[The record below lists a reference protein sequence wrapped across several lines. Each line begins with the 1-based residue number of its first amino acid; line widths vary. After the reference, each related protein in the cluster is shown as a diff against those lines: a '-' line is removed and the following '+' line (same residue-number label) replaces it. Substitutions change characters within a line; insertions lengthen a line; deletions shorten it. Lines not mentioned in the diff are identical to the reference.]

1 MSWLPEVEEINR
13 RRSLARQMGGPE
25 SVERKHQQGALTIR
39 ERIDALLDE
48 GSFRELGPIAGSA
61 DYDDDHQLSS
71 FTPANSLLGTG
82 RVDGREVV
90 VRGEDM
96 TIRGGSSDGGGR
108 SKAYYSEH
116 LARSLRL
123 PLIGLHEGA
132 GGSITSNRKRQ
143 GGNERGI
150 SGHLLS
156 PYADLLATVPVATA
170 ALGSCAGIV
179 GARVVYS
186 HFSVMIKERS
196 FIFAGGPPVVER
208 ALGRFIPKEELG
220 SWRIHAF
227 NGTVDNVA
235 DDEQGCFD
243 QIRAFLS
250 YLPSNVWELTPRA
263 TPEDDPDRRDELL
276 LEIIPRERRRAFSP
290 RKLIECVVDRG
301 SFFELT
307 PFFGRSLMT
316 GLARVDGYAV
326 GVMSNNPNANG
337 GAMDGQA
344 SEKIVRFVDLCDT
357 FHLPIVSFEDEPGF
371 MVGLDAERAATLRK
385 GVRALAAVHQST
397 VPWIKFIV
405 RRAYGVAAGAH
416 HTGSGP
422 VYAWPSGEWGSL
434 PVEGG
439 VWAAHRREIEAAPD
453 PEARRQELEQEYE
466 KIRTPFGRAEGFGLH
481 DLIDPRESR
490 PLTVEFVRRAQ
501 ANLRTMVGPK
511 QRPIRP

>member
-1 MSWLPEVEEINR
+1 MSWLPEVEEINQR
-13 RRSLARQMGGPE
+13 RAIAQQMGGAE
-25 SVERKHQQGALTIR
+25 AVERKRAQGSLTIR
-39 ERIDALLDE
+39 ERINALLDE
-48 GSFRELGPIAGSA
+48 GTFRELGPIAGSVE
-61 DYDDDHQLSS
+61 YDDDYRRSGY
-71 FTPANSLLGTG
+71 TPANSLLGTG
-82 RVDGREVV
+82 RVQGREVV

-123 PLIGLHEGA
+123 PLVGLHEGA
-132 GGSITSNRKRQ
+132 GGSITSNRKRA
-143 GGNERGI
+143 GGNERGMT
-150 SGHLLS
+150 GHLLS

-196 FIFAGGPPVVER
+196 FLFAGGPPVVER
-208 ALGRFIPKEELG
+208 ALGKFIPKEELG
-220 SWRIHAF
+220 NWRIHAF

-235 DDEQGCFD
+235 DDEMGCFE
-243 QIRAFLS
+243 QIRSFLS
-250 YLPSNVWELTPRA
+250 YLPSNVWELPPRLEP
-263 TPEDDPDRRDELL
+263 TDDPDRRDEIL
-276 LEIIPRERRRAFSP
+276 LEVVPRERRRAFNPQKIIRS
-290 RKLIECVVDRG
+290 IVDLD
-301 SFFELT
+301 SFFEIS
-307 PFFGRSLMT
+307 PYFGRALTT

-326 GVMSNNPNANG
+326 GVVSNNPNGNG
-337 GAMDGQA
+337 GAMDSQA
-344 SEKIVRFVDLCDT
+344 SEKLVRFVDLCDT

-371 MVGLDAERAATLRK
+371 MVGLEAERAATLRK
-385 GVRALAAVHQST
+385 GVRALAAVHQTT

-434 PVEGG
+434 PIEGG
-439 VWAAHRREIEAAPD
+439 VWAAHRREIEAAAD
-453 PEARRQELEQEYE
+453 PELRRLELEREYE

-490 PLTVEFVRRAQ
+490 PLTVEFVRRSQ
-501 ANLRTMVGPK
+501 HVLKTLIGPK
-511 QRPIRP
+511 ARPMRP